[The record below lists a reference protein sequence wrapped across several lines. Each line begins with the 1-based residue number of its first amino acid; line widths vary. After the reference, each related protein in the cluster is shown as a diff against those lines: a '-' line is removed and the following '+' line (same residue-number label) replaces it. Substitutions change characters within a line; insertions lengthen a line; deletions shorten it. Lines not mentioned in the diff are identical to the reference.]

1 LNPLPLKP
9 PSGYAT
15 AFHSNYD
22 PIFYRFQDIKRRIM
36 ACLEDFKSKLGVTH
50 LTNLGCT
57 RSLKSTDPV
66 FHFSADSMGQSS
78 FTFTHLAPEK
88 SYIGCSRSVKVI
100 EIGTNRKPI
109 CDFHNVS
116 FMSYGNLNK
125 KLCCGKEA
133 A

>member
-1 LNPLPLKP
+1 MNPLPLKP

-88 SYIGCSRSVKVI
+88 KLYRLFEVSQGHRNWYQSKADMRLPQCV
-100 EIGTNRKPI
+100 
-109 CDFHNVS
+109 FHE
-116 FMSYGNLNK
+116 LR
-125 KLCCGKEA
+125 
-133 A
+133 